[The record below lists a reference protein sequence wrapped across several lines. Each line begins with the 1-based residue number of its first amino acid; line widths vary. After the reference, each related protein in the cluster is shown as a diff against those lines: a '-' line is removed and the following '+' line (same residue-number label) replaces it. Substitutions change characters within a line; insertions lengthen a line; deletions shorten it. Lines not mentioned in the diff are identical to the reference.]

1 MSEGI
6 IIFAIVLCLSLLAR
20 LFISQL
26 FQHRVFSEN
35 SSMPLR
41 RGIIPPPPSASNRN
55 KLKFKPTGFTVRE
68 SENRQINIKY
78 FKPHPGSLNSINKH
92 RYKNKI
98 KELRIP
104 QEPAWDEETKTQ
116 IFKLKV

>member
-1 MSEGI
+1 VSEGI

-41 RGIIPPPPSASNRN
+41 RGIISPPPSASNRN

-68 SENRQINIKY
+68 SENKQINIKY

-104 QEPAWDEETKTQ
+104 QEPAWDEETRKQ